1 MAPAGAHLT
10 LQQLI
15 DALTYKV
22 LAAQKKAKE
31 TVHGLI
37 EQIDELEKQLQIAA
51 ARLRGFRNSLQPIH
65 RLPPELLATIFY
77 GTQQH
82 LPSFFP
88 MLNDGTVSKYDE
100 HHRDWLSLLHVCR
113 RWRGV
118 IASSP
123 FLWASV
129 DTSLMLEKFLKRSAS
144 APLTLYLGIRKPG
157 VSEKVLDATLRYS
170 RRFREFHIAVD
181 GWEGGTSIYPRLCAA
196 DAAPRLASLTI
207 MTEGR
212 DVVGGVLP
220 PLFSGQIPS
229 IRQLCLAHF
238 TSWPAGLFANLT
250 HLCLHDQSDVGRM
263 TTSEFLDFI
272 EQSPRL
278 EELNLIRAGP
288 IRPDAS
294 DAPAPPRDRFIPLP
308 HLRELDLGDWP
319 SVTIISRLLSH
330 LVLPKHTNMYFWGVP
345 FRDTDEDFGK
355 LLPIDN
361 SRLANLHN
369 IKKWYLARQPLVIL
383 DTPCISVAG
392 SVQTLYMYGTF
403 TASQIE
409 SVLPT
414 YPLRDVTDVGVRDSC
429 ARSNRLTSSNWKHIF
444 QRLPHLASLRILAFG
459 SPSTTRSVLQA
470 LRPKSDD
477 DHVSSVKSKK
487 SGSDVS
493 SKSSESDADDDE
505 ILCPSLITLGIEH
518 DATLP
523 AYFVS
528 TIAEARAKRSCPI
541 KTLKVLVY
549 HGNPFGIVRPPSPVT
564 AVSDSDTDQEYQMHT
579 EDDMRLF
586 KRHFEEVAFEKDQP
600 LSMDVVPRTWPTRA
614 YEWTRRIDW

>member
-1 MAPAGAHLT
+1 
-10 LQQLI
+10 
-15 DALTYKV
+15 
-22 LAAQKKAKE
+22 
-31 TVHGLI
+31 
-37 EQIDELEKQLQIAA
+37 
-51 ARLRGFRNSLQPIH
+51 
-65 RLPPELLATIFY
+65 
-77 GTQQH
+77 
-82 LPSFFP
+82 

-100 HHRDWLSLLHVCR
+100 HHRDWLSLLHSLPR
-113 RWRGV
+113 P
-118 IASSP
+118 P

-129 DTSLMLEKFLKRSAS
+129 DTSLMLEKFLKRSVS

-157 VSEKVLDATLRYS
+157 VSEKVLDATLQYS

-196 DAAPRLASLTI
+196 DGAPYLVSLTI

-212 DVVGGVLP
+212 GVVGGVLP
-220 PLFSGQIPS
+220 P

-238 TSWPAGLFANLT
+238 TSWPAGLFTNLT

-294 DAPAPPRDRFIPLP
+294 DAPTPPPDRFISLP
-308 HLRELDLGDWP
+308 HPARTGPWGLA
-319 SVTIISRLLSH
+319 LS
-330 LVLPKHTNMYFWGVP
+330 
-345 FRDTDEDFGK
+345 FRDHDEDFGK
-355 LLPIDN
+355 LLPVDN

-403 TASQIE
+403 SASQIE
-409 SVLPT
+409 SSFDFIKLET
-414 YPLRDVTDVGVRDSC
+414 R
-429 ARSNRLTSSNWKHIF
+429 I
-444 QRLPHLASLRILAFG
+444 QRLPRLASLRILAFG

-470 LRPKSDD
+470 LRPKSDG
-477 DHVSSVKSKK
+477 DHVSTVKSKK
-487 SGSDVS
+487 SGSDLS
-493 SKSSESDADDDE
+493 SKSSESDDDYDE

-549 HGNPFGIVRPPSPVT
+549 HSYPFSVRPPSPVT

-586 KRHFEEVAFEKDQP
+586 KRHFEEVVFEKDQP

-614 YEWTRRIDW
+614 FEWTRRIDW